1 MANGMKGKVAIVT
14 GGLGILADK
23 YPCHPLRRERKGE
36 EEGVLVFYLVSDA
49 SSFINGESV
58 EMNGGTYF
66 QLKRN

>member
-1 MANGMKGKVAIVT
+1 MANGMKGKVAIVK
-14 GGLGILADK
+14 GSLRKLSYK
-23 YPCHPLRRERKGE
+23 YPYHPLRRERKGE
-36 EEGVLVFYLVSDA
+36 EEALAFYLVTDA